1 MKSNIPP
8 LQVETFYHL
17 YNRGVNGGDIF
28 RESENYTYFLNKY
41 ADLIAGVAD
50 TYAYSLLKNH
60 FHLLI
65 RTKSEAEIQER
76 FEEKKKPA
84 SSIISLQFSHLFNGY
99 AQAINKKYNRTGSL
113 FETPFRRKEIAD
125 EEYLRRLVFYIHFNA
140 ERHKLCADFKKYFFS
155 SYQAFL
161 SNKPT
166 KLQTEEVLSWFG
178 DKTAFVSFHSDLKNL
193 YSDFDF

>member
-99 AQAINKKYNRTGSL
+99 AQAINKKYNRT
-113 FETPFRRKEIAD
+113 
-125 EEYLRRLVFYIHFNA
+125 
-140 ERHKLCADFKKYFFS
+140 
-155 SYQAFL
+155 
-161 SNKPT
+161 
-166 KLQTEEVLSWFG
+166 
-178 DKTAFVSFHSDLKNL
+178 
-193 YSDFDF
+193 